1 MVRTT
6 LDLDENLLG
15 QAIEATGEKSK
26 TKAVN
31 KAMKKYVR
39 QLRIGHLLTRKVKI
53 DLNLD
58 DWYEFRHLEH
68 DDWPT

>member
-1 MVRTT
+1 
-6 LDLDENLLG
+6 LLG
-15 QAIEATGEKSK
+15 QAIEATGEKPK

-39 QLRIGHLLTRKVKI
+39 QLHIGHLLSRKGKF

-58 DWYEFRHLEH
+58 VWYEFRHLED
-68 DDWPT
+68 DDWPK

>member
-1 MVRTT
+1 M
-6 LDLDENLLG
+6 LG